1 MSDTL
6 LSENQAKSEELERA
20 HFDGAIHVVSSYEA
34 LDEVYEK
41 IIAHSVLGFDT
52 ETRPTFTKGHAD
64 RFVSIVQFAT
74 ADQAWIIRTNILRL
88 PEKLRAIFEH
98 PAIVKVGLAVHEDI
112 HRLRHFHPLAPQ
124 NLVDLQKLAKA
135 AGYKELSLKKL
146 SERIL
151 HLAVSKSARLSNW
164 EADELT
170 QKQLI
175 YAATDAWLCYQ
186 LYYQSGLI
194 ENPIVSR

>member
-1 MSDTL
+1 MLDPL
-6 LSENQAKSEELERA
+6 VSEPQPNNELLERA
-20 HFDGAIHVVSSYEA
+20 HFDGAIHVISSYEA
-34 LDEVYEK
+34 LDDAYE
-41 IIAHSVLGFDT
+41 ALTSHSVLGFDT

-74 ADQAWIIRTNILRL
+74 ADEAWLIRTNELKL
-88 PEKLRAIFEH
+88 PSKLRAIFEL
-98 PAIVKVGLAVHEDI
+98 PTIVKVGLAVHEDL
-112 HRLRHFHPLAPQ
+112 HRLRQFHPFAPQ
-124 NLVDLQKLAKA
+124 NMVDLQKLAKA

-151 HLAVSKSARLSNW
+151 HLGVSKSARLSNW

-186 LYYQSGLI
+186 LYYLSGLV
-194 ENPIVSR
+194 EAPVVSR